1 MGNVKRRLAALLA
14 GVFVASGVAEAMTVS
29 MPVFAAT
36 AAAES
41 AEAGS
46 TAAAQDAG
54 TEDKAAEEHAAAG
67 DAAAGE
73 DAAAEINAMAE
84 DAPTAGSRAAESV
97 TGTAGTDAAGEGMD
111 TTGGMAVTASG
122 QLGDKMPGTG
132 AADGMAAEVMDAA
145 DIVEAVYAGVTEED
159 LAGLVERA
167 EEAFAESEVPG
178 GGYGCLGV

>member
-54 TEDKAAEEHAAAG
+54 TEDKAAKEEHAVAG
-67 DAAAGE
+67 DAAAEE
-73 DAAAEINAMAE
+73 DAA
-84 DAPTAGSRAAESV
+84 
-97 TGTAGTDAAGEGMD
+97 
-111 TTGGMAVTASG
+111 
-122 QLGDKMPGTG
+122 
-132 AADGMAAEVMDAA
+132 AAEVMDAA

-178 GGYGCLGV
+178 ETVRKPSAPKTVSQNQADIMAKVGSIFNISLIKVFQIHPKWRKTDGQKEFSDSLGGDGCLGV